1 MIAHLPHRLSARL
14 GYLAAAILSA
24 TALGAQ
30 DRPTPCNLVPQPTTR
45 FSIDSMP
52 GVGQV
57 MFAGGGVLLKCPSR
71 GITLRSDSAE
81 RYPDKDYLV
90 GHVVYDEPRFHVTS
104 DYLTHY
110 PTDERIV
117 AVQNVDA
124 RLPSGS
130 TLVGPIAEYRRAV
143 PKIRERRQLIAR
155 FRPTITIVEKD
166 SAGKPAK
173 PMIVVAD
180 TVFMDGDSL
189 IYGTGKVVITRPD
202 ISASADSVFIDEG
215 RETMRLMRNPS
226 LTGNK
231 ERHFT
236 LTGDLIDLFS
246 RDHKI
251 QRVIARAHATAVS
264 DSLTLKSDTIDLRMK
279 NDLLDHAYAWGATSR
294 ARAVSPS
301 QNILADS
308 LDVFMPEQRVQVV
321 RALRKAFAEGK
332 PDTTRFKVE
341 KPDTTNWLQG
351 DTITA
356 HFDTVATKK
365 DTSKSPTIKQLVA
378 TGNSRA
384 FYHMAPSD
392 TTERRPAINHVI
404 ARMITID
411 FDSQKVATVTTV
423 DSVFGIYIEP
433 RAETD
438 STRRATGGTA
448 PKQTPNQK
456 PLPKSI
462 VPLPPKKP

>member
-1 MIAHLPHRLSARL
+1 MRAYWGRIFGAVLVSAVTPSL
-14 GYLAAAILSA
+14 HAQASA
-24 TALGAQ
+24 G
-30 DRPTPCNLVPQPTTR
+30 PTQCNLVPQPTTR
-45 FSIDSMP
+45 LSADTLP
-52 GVGQV
+52 TGQQV
-57 MFAGGGVLLKCPSR
+57 AFLGGGVLLKCPSR

-81 RYPDKDYLV
+81 RYPDKDFLV
-90 GHVVYDEPRFHVTS
+90 GHVIYDEPRFHVTS

-110 PTDERIV
+110 PADERIV

-143 PKIRERRQLIAR
+143 PKIRERRQMIAR
-155 FRPTITIVEKD
+155 FRPTITVVEKD

-215 RETMRLMRNPS
+215 RETMRLMRSPS

-246 RDHKI
+246 RDHKL

-321 RALRKAFAEGK
+321 RALRKAFAQGK

-341 KPDTTNWLQG
+341 KPDTTDWLQG

-356 HFDTVATKK
+356 HFDTLTTPK
-365 DTSKSPTIKQLVA
+365 DTSKSPAIKQLVA
-378 TGNSRA
+378 VGNSRA
-384 FYHMAPSD
+384 LYHMAPSD

-404 ARMITID
+404 ARAITID
-411 FDSQKVATVTTV
+411 FDAQKVATVTTV

-438 STRRATGGTA
+438 STRRANGGTA
-448 PKQTPNQK
+448 PKPTPNQK